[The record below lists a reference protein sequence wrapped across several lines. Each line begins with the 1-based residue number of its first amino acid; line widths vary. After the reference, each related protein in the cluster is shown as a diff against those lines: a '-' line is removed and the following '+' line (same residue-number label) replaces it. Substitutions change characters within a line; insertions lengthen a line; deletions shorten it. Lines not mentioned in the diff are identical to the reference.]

1 MPFCLLKKYLPAV
14 WMELKYEGEWIHV
27 YVWLGPFAV
36 HLQLSQH
43 CKKKKKKSLLVCYV
57 VFFFGLFTFIFRS
70 TFYLEFIS
78 VNCVRLEIM
87 IQYFL

>member
-1 MPFCLLKKYLPAV
+1 MRENGYMYMYGWVPLLFIFNYHNIV
-14 WMELKYEGEWIHV
+14 
-27 YVWLGPFAV
+27 
-36 HLQLSQH
+36 
-43 CKKKKKKSLLVCYV
+43 KKKKKKKACLFAMLF
-57 VFFFGLFTFIFRS
+57 FFFGLFTFIFRS